1 MDTKK
6 VVGITLV
13 GLVIMGVLGMTVWV
27 VKAYRAPLGPALVL
41 TSIPANADPVQAQ
54 IILTPNPE
62 PTPIPVL
69 DQAGVCGETAV
80 WNVLVLGSD
89 AADLRGPKGSDLTRM
104 VRIDF
109 PNRRVTMFAFSR
121 DLWVDTTGLGLTNP
135 TINATT
141 LGMVF
146 YEARGRSSS
155 ANVRDSMIDGTNV
168 TARMLANNFLV
179 STDHYLAIDLAQ
191 IPAMV
196 DAIGGVPI
204 NIPAT
209 ITDPWIG
216 TTIYAGQQT
225 LNGAQFVAYARAIPD
240 SDLARIQRDS
250 WLLLALQRRLLDP
263 SVWGQIPQ
271 LYAQFNNTI
280 ATDLS
285 PEQINH
291 LACLLQEVPNDAILQ
306 DGVRPEWTSPG
317 PQPGSLLWDKTSV
330 LNRLKELGLTP

>member
-6 VVGITLV
+6 ILGLAFLGIVVI
-13 GLVIMGVLGMTVWV
+13 GVLGMTVWV
-27 VKAYRAPLGPALVL
+27 VQAYRAPLGQALDP
-41 TSIPANADPVQAQ
+41 TPIPTTVPVQGQ

-69 DQAGVCGETAV
+69 DPETVCGETTA

-89 AADLRGPKGSDLTRM
+89 AADLRGPKGSDLTRI
-104 VRIDF
+104 VRVDF
-109 PNRRVTMFAFSR
+109 PNRKVTMFAFSR

-135 TINATT
+135 TIDATK
-141 LGMVF
+141 LGEVF
-146 YEARGRSSS
+146 YEARNRSTSTEVQ
-155 ANVRDSMIDGTNV
+155 AAMMDGTNA

-179 STDHYLAIDLAQ
+179 SSDHYLTIDLAQ
-191 IPAMV
+191 VPAMV

-216 TTIYAGQQT
+216 MTIQAGQQT

-240 SDLARIQRDS
+240 SDFARIQRNS
-250 WLLLALQRRLLDP
+250 WLLLALQKKLLDP
-263 SVWGQIPQ
+263 SVWDRIPQ
-271 LYAQFNNTI
+271 LYAQFNQVI

-291 LACLLQEVPNDAILQ
+291 LACLLKEVPNDAILQ
-306 DGVRPEWTSPG
+306 DSVRPEWTSPG
-317 PQPGSLLWDKTSV
+317 PQEASYLWDKTSV
-330 LNRLKELGLTP
+330 LDRLKELELIP